1 MTNSIDKFLGKFQ
14 LTKSENFDEY
24 MKKIGVGFA
33 LRQIG
38 KSATPVITMTQNGD
52 EYNITSATTFKTV
65 ELKFKLGVEF
75 EETTPDGRKV
85 KTTITMENGKL
96 VQRQKAIKAGDKE
109 SEIIREIDEQDE
121 LVTTLICEDVK
132 CVRVYERLQ
141 S

>member
-1 MTNSIDKFLGKFQ
+1 
-14 LTKSENFDEY
+14 
-24 MKKIGVGFA
+24 
-33 LRQIG
+33 
-38 KSATPVITMTQNGD
+38 
-52 EYNITSATTFKTV
+52 
-65 ELKFKLGVEF
+65 VEF

-85 KTTITMENGKL
+85 KTTITLENGKL